1 MDRKRN
7 CRLAIASSRKKLRIV
22 KNAEYVS
29 SFPLLYQATVYT
41 QVRKPDPQLTLQP
54 TNQNLT
60 LALPK
65 GKSFPLLSKE
75 RDRFCVAEPG

>member
-1 MDRKRN
+1 VAWGICCAGFARGAG
-7 CRLAIASSRKKLRIV
+7 RLIEIT
-22 KNAEYVS
+22 
-29 SFPLLYQATVYT
+29 PLLYRATVYT
-41 QVRKPDPQLTLQP
+41 QLGKPDPQLTLQP